1 MTLEA
6 MALLALAR
14 FLVAR
19 VALHR
24 WRWMLGQSLDSATPL
39 LGPALVAT
47 GTARR
52 IGAATERGTYRLGG
66 EVKCLPKAICAHWML
81 RRRGY
86 RSVLVLAALLRNTRS
101 PADELHA
108 WAETDLGVVIGES
121 RLPYRPVSRFGRP
134 DSVSRG

>member
-19 VALHR
+19 IPLHR
-24 WRWMLGQSLDSATPL
+24 WRWTLGQSLAPGTPL

-47 GTARR
+47 GPARR
-52 IGAATERGTYRLGG
+52 IGAATERGAYRLGG
-66 EVKCLPKAICAHWML
+66 VFKCLPKAICAHWML

-86 RSVLVLAALLRNTRS
+86 RSVIVLAALPRDAAA

-121 RLPYRPVSRFGRP
+121 NLPYRPVSRFGRP
-134 DSVSRG
+134 NVVPQG